1 MGPAIESGKKRL
13 RRAFPITF
21 VQTLLQ
27 HKRHHGFVQP
37 RSNPLCPAQ
46 TNRGTMTTVLYLIL
60 AAATVFGIAT
70 ALCLWSL
77 LNAPS
82 ASSARIRSADAALQQ
97 AIERQAELALPSSP
111 FFSRL

>member
-1 MGPAIESGKKRL
+1 
-13 RRAFPITF
+13 
-21 VQTLLQ
+21 
-27 HKRHHGFVQP
+27 
-37 RSNPLCPAQ
+37 
-46 TNRGTMTTVLYLIL
+46 MTTVLYLIL